1 VPSLM
6 LKTKD
11 NVVHVGLSQLLE
23 LLKDI
28 HSTEEDFKTSL
39 NNNSLTVPDH
49 TEITTVTEVLW
60 IMPSLTLETTVSH
73 NKLNTDIPPEKELAK
88 KIAEI
93 TKSLGSLM
101 SQVETVTNLL
111 TPSNQ
116 RLLLSLLMLQISNST
131 VVVSSTIVVL
141 D

>member
-1 VPSLM
+1 M